1 VKKHKPARANKGFTL
16 IEAMM
21 AMVILAVAA
30 SGIMVSFAAAASVQ
44 TEAQRRII
52 ASRLAADKIE
62 YLAALEFATLETYVG
77 KSIIP
82 ESADD
87 GSLMD
92 NTGTVLTGNA
102 YAGLSR
108 TVSCKY
114 APVAG
119 TNLIWVTVA
128 VDYKGLP
135 VAHLSTLIGDKYKH

>member
-1 VKKHKPARANKGFTL
+1 MKKHKPARASKGFTL

-30 SGIMVSFAAAASVQ
+30 SGILVSFAAAASVQ

-62 YLAALEFATLETYVG
+62 HLASLDFAVLESVYVG
-77 KSIIP
+77 KTVT
-82 ESADD
+82 ESAGMLTDST
-87 GSLMD
+87 GSLI
-92 NTGTVLTGNA
+92 TGAA

-119 TNLIWVTVA
+119 TNLIWVTVD

-135 VAHLSTLIGDKYKH
+135 AAHLSTLIGDKYKH